1 MKAVIILLLI
11 FITAILLTGC
21 GHYGMGMGRH
31 YYQNNHNQTI
41 SGSQYMNGNSMH
53 GQDGYWR

>member
-21 GHYGMGMGRH
+21 GHYGMGRH